1 MTDFKETLSLAENI
15 YFNPELGFKENKT
28 SKLIENFILQY
39 YPQGEI
45 TKFANT
51 GIKINLGEKK
61 NIHIALV
68 GELDAVYTP
77 NHFHADT
84 KTGAAHNCGHYSQV
98 AILLNLFKQL
108 VKNEKYKEFDF
119 SLGFIFTPAEEY
131 LDLEYRKNL
140 QKDGKITFLGGKPEG
155 IRLGIFDE
163 YDLAIAIHSMGGEP
177 HRRSIE
183 LNCNLAG
190 FLYKYYTFIGKPAH
204 AGFAPHAGINAY
216 SISTLFN
223 TALALYRQQ
232 IDEKFMVRI
241 NPIVM
246 EAPMGTNVIP
256 DTIKIGTDIRAHSVE
271 YMLELS
277 KKLDTMAECSAKA
290 LGGEVK
296 IETEMGY
303 LPFLQSH
310 YLSDFVRETFNNF
323 SEIEYCKENS
333 PVSAAGDIGDLSY
346 ILPCIQIGYNGFS
359 GTFHGNDFI
368 HKDNEYIFS
377 IFPKFLMKVLENM
390 SSKLDKNMLYKRNY
404 SEYKKIIDELGG
416 KNEK

>member
-1 MTDFKETLSLAENI
+1 M
-15 YFNPELGFKENKT
+15 
-28 SKLIENFILQY
+28 
-39 YPQGEI
+39 
-45 TKFANT
+45 
-51 GIKINLGEKK
+51 
-61 NIHIALV
+61 
-68 GELDAVYTP
+68 
-77 NHFHADT
+77 
-84 KTGAAHNCGHYSQV
+84 

-155 IRLGIFDE
+155 IRLGVFDE

-310 YLSDFVRETFNNF
+310 YLSDFIRETFNNF

-390 SSKLDKNMLYKRNY
+390 SGKLNKNMLYKRSY
-404 SEYKKIIDELGG
+404 SEYKKTIDELGG

>member
-1 MTDFKETLSLAENI
+1 MLDFKETLEIAETI
-15 YFNPELGFKENKT
+15 YNNPELGFKECKT
-28 SKLIENFILQY
+28 SNLVENFLKKY
-39 YPQGEI
+39 YPQGKI
-45 TKFANT
+45 IKFAKT
-51 GIKINLGEKK
+51 GIKINLGKRKK
-61 NIHIALV
+61 IHIALI

-77 NHFHADT
+77 SHFHSD
-84 KTGAAHNCGHYSQV
+84 KNSGAAHNCGHYSQV

-131 LDLEYRKNL
+131 LDLEYRKKL

-390 SSKLDKNMLYKRNY
+390 SGKLDKNILYKRSY